1 MFRAVWRIN
10 VVHIALIFKEKT
22 ALFVGRVGAPFYRKK
37 YITASEAE
45 RFFRCLVTSSLME
58 LDALRICTEAHDWSL
73 PVRIRV
79 INCMRYWAGFARQ
92 VRLNRKEP
100 DTCASGSLYLGSGGR
115 DRTYD
120 QLINSQ
126 LLYR

>member
-1 MFRAVWRIN
+1 M
-10 VVHIALIFKEKT
+10 
-22 ALFVGRVGAPFYRKK
+22 GAPFSRKK
-37 YITASEAE
+37 IYNSVRSRA
-45 RFFRCLVTSSLME
+45 FFSLFSHLE
-58 LDALRICTEAHDWSL
+58 LDALRICIEAHDWSL